1 MNGGKGTQS
10 PAKQRAN
17 PMPLKPAKRFCF
29 TPTARGFPS
38 KGGVLRSLP
47 AVRAAAG
54 LDVGLVCGALL
65 GSGVPGAGGGT
76 RPRSGTRL
84 APAARAGAAAPPR
97 ARGAGRGAKL
107 RERAAAGQPGRVPE
121 PGRSGAGAAPY
132 RCARSGSSRSRPSWG
147 GWAAAPRRCRRRR
160 GSLQRPRGGPCG
172 RRKHPQPR
180 WQDSG
185 GAPPAPPRVWPLAAP
200 LPPLTCWAVP
210 PSRPGRGRRRR

>member
-1 MNGGKGTQS
+1 
-10 PAKQRAN
+10 
-17 PMPLKPAKRFCF
+17 MPLKPAKRFCF

-38 KGGVLRSLP
+38 KGGCCVPCPRSVLPRVWMW
-47 AVRAAAG
+47 VRFAG
-54 LDVGLVCGALL
+54 RCWVRGFR
-65 GSGVPGAGGGT
+65 GAGGGT
-76 RPRSGTRL
+76 RPGSGTRL

-107 RERAAAGQPGRVPE
+107 RERAAAGQPGRVP
-121 PGRSGAGAAPY
+121 GAAPY

-147 GWAAAPRRCRRRR
+147 GWAAAPRRCRRRW
-160 GSLQRPRGGPCG
+160 GSLQRAWGGPCG

-180 WQDSG
+180 WRDSG
-185 GAPPAPPRVWPLAAP
+185 GAPPAPPRARPLAAP